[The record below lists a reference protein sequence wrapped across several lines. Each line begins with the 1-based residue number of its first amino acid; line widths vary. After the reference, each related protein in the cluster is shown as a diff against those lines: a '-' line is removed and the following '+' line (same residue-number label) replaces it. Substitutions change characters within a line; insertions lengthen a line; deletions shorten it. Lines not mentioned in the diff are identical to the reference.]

1 MAAFHWKNG
10 DLPLPVPLV
19 SGALLG
25 YRLLKLK
32 SSLLK
37 LTPVGLLAG
46 ASVDVA
52 LYAGLLAT
60 EYYKAEKSLDE
71 QSLVLA
77 DALLRLHMR
86 HSKVRVVAHS
96 LGCRLLLNAT
106 QAIPE
111 EQRPHEVHLL
121 APAFTEDD
129 VGPHLDHLAR
139 DQVSIYHNKDDYI
152 LSLLYAGVTA
162 GSTAVGCSGLR
173 QPYAKATSIDTSP
186 HFDWLVHTE
195 YKNNF
200 HKFAH

>member
-1 MAAFHWKNG
+1 MAAFRWQNG
-10 DLPLPVPLV
+10 DLPIPVPLV

-37 LTPVGLLAG
+37 LTPMGFLAG

-77 DALLRLHMR
+77 DALLRLQAR

-96 LGCRLLLNAT
+96 LGCRLLLHAT
-106 QAIPE
+106 KAISE
-111 EQRPHEVHLL
+111 EKRPHEVHLL
-121 APAFTEDD
+121 APAFTEEE
-129 VGPHLDHLAR
+129 VGPHLDLLAQ
-139 DQVSIYHNKDDYI
+139 DHIHIYHNKEDYI
-152 LSLLYAGVTA
+152 LSLLYTGVTA
-162 GSTAVGCSGLR
+162 GGTAVGCAGLANT
-173 QPYAKATSIDTSP
+173 YNKATSIDTSP

-195 YKNNF
+195 YKTTF
-200 HKFAH
+200 HKFVQ